1 MHYSPSEKDGV
12 FVVEVARGAD
22 TSYHSPRSSIIVQ
35 QQQQAQ
41 QFNGVDLLNTSSTQM
56 NNSSNGGGGSQEQ
69 QQRVQVH
76 HHPAPPEAQ
85 QAEVANGK
93 TKCSTGLSQS
103 DLSDSSGCS
112 SNKDYNYGGPSGQGG
127 VYIANSPGEISGQ
140 KSSSGNALTG
150 GGEGE
155 VEQEQQQQF
164 KGQAQKQKQQQH
176 RPVTKQETIDL
187 QPRLQSDIDLVNNVE
202 TERREH
208 CNGHSADKII
218 PDILVKSSGGAELT
232 MTSLVESL
240 ES

>member
-35 QQQQAQ
+35 QQQAQ
-41 QFNGVDLLNTSSTQM
+41 QFNGVDLLNTSSTPM
-56 NNSSNGGGGSQEQ
+56 NNSNGCSQE

-76 HHPAPPEAQ
+76 HHPAPQAQ
-85 QAEVANGK
+85 QAEVANGT

-112 SNKDYNYGGPSGQGG
+112 SNKDYNYGGLSGQGG
-127 VYIANSPGEISGQ
+127 LYIASSSVESTGQ
-140 KSSSGNALTG
+140 KSASSNALTG
-150 GGEGE
+150 EGE
-155 VEQEQQQQF
+155 EEQQQQQL
-164 KGQAQKQKQQQH
+164 KGQTQKQQH

-232 MTSLVESL
+232 SLIESVES
-240 ES
+240 

>member
-35 QQQQAQ
+35 QQQAQ
-41 QFNGVDLLNTSSTQM
+41 QFNGVDLLNTSSTPM
-56 NNSSNGGGGSQEQ
+56 NNSNSNGCSQE

-76 HHPAPPEAQ
+76 HHPAPQAQ
-85 QAEVANGK
+85 QAEVANGT

-112 SNKDYNYGGPSGQGG
+112 SNKDYNYGGLSGQGG
-127 VYIANSPGEISGQ
+127 LYIASSSVESTGQ
-140 KSSSGNALTG
+140 KSASSNALTG
-150 GGEGE
+150 EGE
-155 VEQEQQQQF
+155 EEQQQQQLI
-164 KGQAQKQKQQQH
+164 GQTQKQQH

-232 MTSLVESL
+232 SLIESVES
-240 ES
+240 